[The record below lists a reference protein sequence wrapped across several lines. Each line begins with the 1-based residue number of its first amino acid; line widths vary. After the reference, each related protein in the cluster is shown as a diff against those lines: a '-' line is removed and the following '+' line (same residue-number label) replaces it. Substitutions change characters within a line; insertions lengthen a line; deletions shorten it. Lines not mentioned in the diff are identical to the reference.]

1 MSNHHYLLSTERIV
15 CNSTNAENFLAPFFF
30 KLNVKFLY
38 LNQVAESN
46 MQYQSRLEELEKSV
60 KDYEGKFSHHQE
72 VLDSTIQKDKAQIDK
87 LQEEKAM
94 LEVSGRGQK
103 GGVYWGWIKDFLRN
117 LFDCLLERN

>member
-1 MSNHHYLLSTERIV
+1 
-15 CNSTNAENFLAPFFF
+15 
-30 KLNVKFLY
+30 
-38 LNQVAESN
+38 

-94 LEVSGRGQK
+94 LEVSGWGQK
-103 GGVYWGWIKDFLRN
+103 G
-117 LFDCLLERN
+117 CLLGMDQGFSQEFIWLFIRKKLINVFWIEEI

>member
-1 MSNHHYLLSTERIV
+1 MSNHHYHLSTERIV

-94 LEVSGRGQK
+94 LEVSGWGQK
-103 GGVYWGWIKDFLRN
+103 GGVYCGFINIR
-117 LFDCLLERN
+117 